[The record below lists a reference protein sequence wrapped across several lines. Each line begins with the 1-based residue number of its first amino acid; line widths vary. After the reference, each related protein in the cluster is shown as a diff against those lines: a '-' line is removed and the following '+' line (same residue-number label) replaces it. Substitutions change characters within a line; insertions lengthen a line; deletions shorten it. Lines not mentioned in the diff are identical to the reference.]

1 MCKLV
6 LIDDNPIDHYIMRTM
21 LHNNEACKQAT
32 YTYDGSMILEFMEQ
46 YKSDTN
52 ILPDVIFL
60 DLTMPDFSGWE
71 FLDKFEKLKGSL
83 NKSVQLY
90 VMTSSVRESDK
101 ERSGKYA
108 CVNSFIS
115 KPLSKQVLNNIC
127 TQTDTGNICRQNAA

>member
-21 LHNNEACKQAT
+21 LYKNEACKQAT
-32 YTYDGSMILEFMEQ
+32 YTFDGSMIIEFMEEN
-46 YKSDTN
+46 KSDTN
-52 ILPDVIFL
+52 LLPDVIFL

-71 FLDKFEKLKGSL
+71 FLEKFEKLKDSL
-83 NKSVQLY
+83 NKPIELY

-101 ERSGKYA
+101 ERSTKYQ

-115 KPLSKQVLNNIC
+115 KPLSKDVLNTIC
-127 TQTDTGNICRQNAA
+127 QHAAA

>member
-21 LHNNEACKQAT
+21 LHNNDACKQAT
-32 YTYDGSMILEFMEQ
+32 YTYDGDIILEFMEEN
-46 YKSDTN
+46 KCDKN
-52 ILPDVIFL
+52 LLPDVIFL

-71 FLDKFEKLKGSL
+71 FLDKFEKLKGRL
-83 NKSVQLY
+83 NKAVELY

-101 ERSGKYA
+101 ERSSQYG

-115 KPLSKQVLNNIC
+115 KPLSRQILNNIFE
-127 TQTDTGNICRQNAA
+127 NSAA

>member
-21 LHNNEACKQAT
+21 LYNNAVCKQAT
-32 YTYDGSMILEFMEQ
+32 YTYDGSMILEFMEE

-52 ILPDVIFL
+52 RLPDVIFL
-60 DLTMPDFSGWE
+60 DLTMPDFSGWD
-71 FLDKFEKLKGSL
+71 FLDRFEKLKDSL
-83 NKSVQLY
+83 NKSVELY

-101 ERSGKYA
+101 ERSSKYG

-115 KPLSKQVLNNIC
+115 KPLSRQVLNNIC
-127 TQTDTGNICRQNAA
+127 QNSAN

>member
-32 YTYDGSMILEFMEQ
+32 YTFDGSMILEFIEEH
-46 YKSDTN
+46 KSAADS
-52 ILPDVIFL
+52 LPDVIFL

-71 FLDKFEKLKGSL
+71 FLDKFEKLKDSL
-83 NKSVQLY
+83 NKHIELY

-101 ERSGKYA
+101 ERSGKYG

-115 KPLSKQVLNNIC
+115 KPLSKQTLNSIF
-127 TQTDTGNICRQNAA
+127 QHDFA

>member
-6 LIDDNPIDHYIMRTM
+6 LIDDNPIDHYIMRT
-21 LHNNEACKQAT
+21 LLYNNEVCKQAT
-32 YTYDGSMILEFMEQ
+32 YTFDGSIILEFMEEN
-46 YKSDTN
+46 KLATEL
-52 ILPDVIFL
+52 LPDVIFL

-83 NKSVQLY
+83 NKRVELH

-101 ERSGKYA
+101 ERSIKYG

-115 KPLSKQVLNNIC
+115 KPLSRQLLN
-127 TQTDTGNICRQNAA
+127 TICRQKVA

>member
-21 LHNNEACKQAT
+21 LYNNDACKQAT
-32 YTYDGSMILEFMEQ
+32 YTFDGSMILEFMEENR
-46 YKSDTN
+46 SATDM
-52 ILPDVIFL
+52 LPDVIFL

-71 FLDKFEKLKGSL
+71 FLDRFEKLKTTL
-83 NKSVQLY
+83 NKPVNLY

-101 ERSGKYA
+101 ERSSKYG

-115 KPLSKQVLNNIC
+115 KPVSKQILNSIC
-127 TQTDTGNICRQNAA
+127 EHIAA

>member
-21 LHNNEACKQAT
+21 LYNNEVCQQAT
-32 YTYDGSMILEFMEQ
+32 YTFDGSMILEFIEEN
-46 YKSDTN
+46 KSATEK
-52 ILPDVIFL
+52 LPDVIFL

-71 FLDKFEKLKGSL
+71 FLDRFEKLKDSF
-83 NKSVQLY
+83 NKHIELY

-101 ERSGKYA
+101 ERSSKYR

-115 KPLSKQVLNNIC
+115 KPLSKQTLNYIC
-127 TQTDTGNICRQNAA
+127 QHSAA